1 MGRKRKYLNA
11 AARQKAFR
19 IRHGQKKK
27 VPVEIRRGEKL
38 GSQEADLRQKREG
51 ETWEQYRVYVNK
63 AVERA
68 RHRQIGQ
75 VTPQVGAGDEEDSK
89 GAKRSVGG
97 YKEPELG
104 EEYYETRYQ
113 HKKSL
118 KKLGKGRKIRRG
130 RKQK

>member
-1 MGRKRKYLNA
+1 MYLNA

-38 GSQEADLRQKREG
+38 GSQETDLRQKKEG
-51 ETWEQYRVYVNK
+51 ETWDQYQVYVNK

-68 RHRQIGQ
+68 RHRQAGQ
-75 VTPQVGAGDEEDSK
+75 VTSQVEVGDEEDSK

-97 YKEPELG
+97 YKEPEMG
-104 EEYYETRYQ
+104 EEYYETRYR
-113 HKKSL
+113 HEESL
-118 KKLGKGRKIRRG
+118 EKLGKGRKIRRG